1 MENNKKSKRFY
12 KKNEVIWIIDL
23 KTDGVVESIDK
34 KDLSMT
40 ASYVNSDGNKK
51 TYTGKMWKFDKI
63 KYSRKEK
70 LVKSGKIEFT
80 KSTSKQFDSIMNP
93 EVHIA
98 KLRDSA
104 IIPTKRDEDA
114 GFDIYCNVEPIEIS
128 GKSISQI
135 FVPANRTTLVPTGL
149 AVALPKTHYLN
160 AKHERGSTGK
170 ISLSVLAGVVDSG
183 YRGEIFIAL
192 TPLDKDVM
200 ITSEVKEVVE
210 TKDTIYYPYSKA
222 IAQFTIDLVPQTKLT
237 EITYDELL
245 KFDSERGSTKLG
257 QSGK

>member
-1 MENNKKSKRFY
+1 MENKKSKRFY
-12 KKNEVIWIIDL
+12 KKGETVWVIDL
-23 KTDGVVESIDK
+23 KTDGVVENINK

-40 ASYVNSDGNKK
+40 VSYTDEKGVKQ
-51 TYTGKMWKFDKI
+51 TYNGKMWKFDKI
-63 KYSRKEK
+63 KYKAKEN
-70 LVKSGKIEFT
+70 LVKSGKIGL
-80 KSTSKQFDSIMNP
+80 SKANVIGIDAISKP
-93 EVHIA
+93 EVFIA
-98 KLRDSA
+98 KVREDA

-114 GFDIYCNVEPIEIS
+114 GYDIYANVEGRAIS
-128 GKSISQI
+128 GKVIHQLHI
-135 FVPANRTTLVPTGL
+135 PANQTTLVPTGI

-192 TPLDKDVM
+192 TPLHKDVL
-200 ITSEVKEVVE
+200 ITSETKETIE
-210 TKDTIYYPYSKA
+210 TDTLILYPYSKA

-245 KFDSERGSTKLG
+245 EFDSERGTTKLG